1 MPKLRREI
9 TLLGL
14 TMIAIGSCVGSGI
27 FFTPHDMANDLPSG
41 GLTLL
46 AWIVGGVI
54 SICGA
59 LTFAELGG
67 LFPKTGGVYVFL
79 KEAFGEVFGFLYGWC
94 ILLAVTSGAIA
105 ALSLGFAEC
114 LDYFW
119 DLSKGQKM
127 VIALSTLGAI
137 TFINIFGV
145 KLSQWAS
152 SSLTILK
159 IAGIAFIVVVAITLS
174 GSAPE
179 GNFSIE
185 MEHPDPWG
193 AFALALTA
201 VLWSFGGW
209 HHASYLAGETLN
221 PSKTVPRAMLLGTIA
236 VTVIYLVTNVG
247 YMYLLPLDEIA
258 ESRAFAANA
267 VATVLPIGGTF
278 TTILILVSI
287 FGTMAIYGLTAPRI
301 YFKLAE
307 DGLFFPLFAK
317 VHKKWKV
324 PVWAIVLQS
333 AWAVVLLLFWGTF
346 ENLLKYVVFTD
357 WLFMLL
363 AGISIFVFRRT
374 MRHAPRTYKTW
385 GYPIV
390 PIIFILIVG
399 WFIVSILRVEPIN
412 AIAGLILMAAGFPVF
427 YIFKFWKNKQ

>member
-1 MPKLRREI
+1 MPKLKREI
-9 TLLGL
+9 TLFGL

-41 GLTLL
+41 GLTLA

-114 LDYFW
+114 LGYFW
-119 DLSKGQKM
+119 DITDGQKM
-127 VIALSTLGAI
+127 AISLTTLAAI
-137 TFINIFGV
+137 TLINIFGV
-145 KLSQWAS
+145 RLSQLAS
-152 SSLTILK
+152 SSLTVLK
-159 IAGIAFIVVVAITLS
+159 IIGIAFIVIVAVTLS
-174 GSAPE
+174 GKAPE
-179 GNFSIE
+179 GNFSLTL
-185 MEHPDPWG
+185 EHSDPWG

-209 HHASYLAGETLN
+209 HHASYLAGETRN
-221 PSKTVPRAMLLGTIA
+221 PAKTLPRAMLFGVVA
-236 VTVIYLVTNVG
+236 VTVIYLATNVG
-247 YMYLLPLDEIA
+247 YLYLLPLGEIA

-267 VATVLPIGGTF
+267 VASVLPVGGTI

-317 VHKKWKV
+317 VNAKWNV
-324 PVWAIVLQS
+324 PIWAIILQS
-333 AWAVVLLLFWGTF
+333 GWAVVLLLFWGTF
-346 ENLLKYVVFTD
+346 EDLLKYVVFTD

-363 AGISIFVFRRT
+363 AGISIFVFRKT
-374 MRHAPRTYKTW
+374 MKHSPRPYKTW
-385 GYPIV
+385 GYPVI
-390 PIIFILIVG
+390 PLIFILIVG
-399 WFIVSILRVEPIN
+399 WFIVSILRVEPMN
-412 AIAGLILMAAGFPVF
+412 AIAGLILLAAGFPVF
-427 YIFKFWKNKQ
+427 YVFKFWQSKK